1 MFVTI
6 LKQLTADDPD
16 LCVCQGLTKIAVTV
30 IHIILLRFHL
40 LNQST
45 KIKHT
50 VNMADLTSTRKMG
63 CPHYNPP

>member
-1 MFVTI
+1 MI
-6 LKQLTADDPD
+6 QI
-16 LCVCQGLTKIAVTV
+16 CVCQVLPKIAVAV
-30 IHIILLRFHL
+30 IHIILLCFHL

-63 CPHYNPP
+63 SPHYKPPLAPQSVSKY